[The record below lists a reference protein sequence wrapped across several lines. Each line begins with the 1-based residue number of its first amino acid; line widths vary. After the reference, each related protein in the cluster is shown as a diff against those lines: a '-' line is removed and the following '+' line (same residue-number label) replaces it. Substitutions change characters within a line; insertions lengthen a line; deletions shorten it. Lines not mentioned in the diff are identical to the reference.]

1 MLCDRCGA
9 EIEKDFVLCPYCGHR
24 IGEGGDHALG
34 RGQVAVFPTREQ
46 LFPHWVWLL
55 GFGLFI
61 GCILMSVLGVGIAG
75 IYGGLKERAVLTRQQ
90 AEEHYNRGLTH
101 IEEGDYNLA
110 EAEFRE
116 ALRLAPDY
124 WEAADKLRE
133 VRAQVAAIA
142 TPTSETR
149 NEAVDLIYQQAQ
161 ELYSQRS
168 WIETALKLE
177 QLRGLDPYYERENVT
192 EMLFS
197 SYYNMAL
204 DLVDKDRLE
213 EALRSFDEA
222 LEVKPGDP
230 EALVQREL
238 TSLYVTGL
246 DYWEADWV
254 RAVES
259 FLAIYQ
265 IDPAYKDVEQRL
277 YDAYLNHG
285 DLYASE
291 EAWCLAEERY
301 EQAAAL
307 DSNEGIITK
316 RDDAAYRCQMAA
328 IPPTP
333 VIAATV
339 TPTATIAVAATVTAT
354 VTPTVSASHLGKIAF
369 AAYDTTD
376 EAYATYVVQADGN
389 GLTRVVGEA
398 SQPAFSPDGQEIV
411 LHSWRPDRLGLQV
424 VSAEGGKMADAI
436 IGTQIEDSAP
446 SWSRD
451 GTKMAFASNKEGDR
465 KWRIYISWLV
475 GTDDPLELRL
485 GESPDWSPEDD
496 QIVYRGCDER
506 GDNCGLYIMDE
517 NGANPTQ
524 LTTDPSDNAPA
535 WSPDGSRVAFM
546 SARDGNWE
554 VYVVSLANPKPRRL
568 TTNPANDGLPA
579 WSPDGQ
585 RIAFLSDRGGIWAI
599 HLMNPD
605 GSEQRQLIPTGGTH
619 EDWLSEQISWA
630 R

>member
-1 MLCDRCGA
+1 
-9 EIEKDFVLCPYCGHR
+9 
-24 IGEGGDHALG
+24 
-34 RGQVAVFPTREQ
+34 
-46 LFPHWVWLL
+46 
-55 GFGLFI
+55 
-61 GCILMSVLGVGIAG
+61 
-75 IYGGLKERAVLTRQQ
+75 
-90 AEEHYNRGLTH
+90 
-101 IEEGDYNLA
+101 
-110 EAEFRE
+110 
-116 ALRLAPDY
+116 
-124 WEAADKLRE
+124 
-133 VRAQVAAIA
+133 
-142 TPTSETR
+142 
-149 NEAVDLIYQQAQ
+149 
-161 ELYSQRS
+161 
-168 WIETALKLE
+168 
-177 QLRGLDPYYERENVT
+177 
-192 EMLFS
+192 MLFS

-230 EALVQREL
+230 EALLQREL
-238 TSLYVTGL
+238 TSLYLTGL

-301 EQAAAL
+301 EQAVAL
-307 DSNEGIITK
+307 DSNNDVIAK
-316 RDDAAYRCQMAA
+316 RDDAAYRCQIAA

-354 VTPTVSASHLGKIAF
+354 VTPTVSVSHLGRIAF
-369 AAYDTTD
+369 AAYDAAE
-376 EAYATYVVQADGN
+376 EAYATYVVQANGN

-424 VSAEGGKMADAI
+424 VSAEGGEMADAI

-465 KWRIYISWLV
+465 KWRIYVSWLV
-475 GTDDPLELRL
+475 GVDEPVELRL
-485 GESPDWSPEDD
+485 GESPDWSPEGDR
-496 QIVYRGCDER
+496 IVYRGCDER

-517 NGANPTQ
+517 NGANPTR
-524 LTTDPSDNAPA
+524 LTTDASDNAPA
-535 WSPDGSRVAFM
+535 WSPDGRRVAFM

-554 VYVVSLANPKPRRL
+554 VYVVDLANPKPRRL

-579 WSPDGQ
+579 WSPNGQ
-585 RIAFLSDRGGIWAI
+585 RIAFLSDRGDIWAI

-605 GSEQRQLIPTGGTH
+605 GSGQRQLVPTGGTY
-619 EDWLSEQISWA
+619 EDWFSEQISWA
-630 R
+630 K

>member
-1 MLCDRCGA
+1 MLCNSCGA
-9 EIEKDFVLCPYCGHR
+9 EIGEDFIFCPHCGHK
-24 IGEGGDHALG
+24 IGEDDDHALERG
-34 RGQVAVFPTREQ
+34 RAAILPTREQ

-61 GCILMSVLGVGIAG
+61 GCILMSVLGVGMAG
-75 IYGGLKERAVLTRQQ
+75 LYGGLRERAVLARQE
-90 AEEHYNRGLTH
+90 AEEHYNSGLAH
-101 IEEGDYNLA
+101 LEEGDYNLA
-110 EAEFRE
+110 EAEFKE

-133 VRAQVAAIA
+133 VRAQVAAMA

-149 NEAVDLIYQQAQ
+149 NEAADLTYQQAQ
-161 ELYSQRS
+161 DLYSQQN

-177 QLRGLDPYYERENVT
+177 QLRDLDPYYEREDVT

-197 SYYNMAL
+197 SYYNMAS

-230 EALVQREL
+230 EVLVEREL
-238 TSLYVTGL
+238 TSLYLTGL

-265 IDPAYKDVEQRL
+265 IDPEYKDVKQRL

-307 DSNEGIITK
+307 DSNEDVIAK
-316 RDDAAYRCQMAA
+316 RDDAAYRCQIAVV
-328 IPPTP
+328 PTP
-333 VIAATV
+333 VITATV
-339 TPTATIAVAATVTAT
+339 TPTATITVAAAVTAT
-354 VTPTVSASHLGKIAF
+354 VTPTVSIPDIGKIAF
-369 AAYDTTD
+369 AAYNA
-376 EAYATYVVQADGN
+376 EEEEYAIYVVQADGR
-389 GLTRVVGEA
+389 GLTRVIGEA

-411 LHSWRPDRLGLQV
+411 FHSWRRDRLGLQV
-424 VSAEGGKMADAI
+424 VSAEGGEMADVI
-436 IGTQIEDSAP
+436 IGTSTEDGAP
-446 SWSRD
+446 IWSRD
-451 GTKMAFASNKEGDR
+451 GTKIAFASNKEIDR
-465 KWRIYISWLV
+465 KWRVYVSWLV
-475 GTDDPLELRL
+475 GTGEPVELRP
-485 GESPDWSPEDD
+485 GESPDWSPEGD
-496 QIVYRGCDER
+496 QIVHRGCDER
-506 GDNCGLYIMDE
+506 GDNCGLYIMAE
-517 NGANPTQ
+517 NGTNPTR
-524 LTTDPSDNAPA
+524 LTTDASDNAPA
-535 WSPDGSRVAFM
+535 WSPDGSQVAFM
-546 SARDGNWE
+546 SSRDGNWE
-554 VYVVSLANPKPRRL
+554 IYVVNLANPEPRRL

-599 HLMNPD
+599 HLMNAD
-605 GSEQRQLIPTGGTH
+605 GSDQHQLVPTGGTYK
-619 EDWLSEQISWA
+619 DWLGEQISWV

>member
-1 MLCDRCGA
+1 MLCESCGA
-9 EIEKDFVLCPYCGHR
+9 KIEEGFTFCSHCGHK
-24 IGEGGDHALG
+24 IGGDDDHALERG
-34 RGQVAVFPTREQ
+34 RVAIFPTREQ

-61 GCILMSVLGVGIAG
+61 GCILMSVLGVGLAG
-75 IYGGLKERAVLTRQQ
+75 IYGGLKERAVLARQE
-90 AEEHYNRGLTH
+90 AEEHYNSGLAH
-101 IEEGDYNLA
+101 LEEGDYNLA

-133 VRAQVAAIA
+133 VRAQVAAMA

-149 NEAVDLIYQQAQ
+149 NEATDLIYQQAQ
-161 ELYSQRS
+161 EFYSQQN
-168 WIETALKLE
+168 WMEATLKLE
-177 QLRGLDPYYERENVT
+177 QLRGLDPYYERENVM

-238 TSLYVTGL
+238 TSLYLTGM
-246 DYWEADWV
+246 DYWEADWI

-259 FLAIYQ
+259 FVAIYQ
-265 IDPAYKDVEQRL
+265 IEPEYKDVKQRL
-277 YDAYLNHG
+277 FEAYLNHG

-307 DSNEGIITK
+307 DSNEDVIAK
-316 RDDAAYRCQMAA
+316 RDDAAYRCQVAVV
-328 IPPTP
+328 PTP
-333 VIAATV
+333 VIAATA
-339 TPTATIAVAATVTAT
+339 TPTATIAAAASVTAT
-354 VTPTVSASHLGKIAF
+354 VTPTISASHIGKIAF
-369 AAYDTTD
+369 AAYDTAE
-376 EAYATYVVQADGN
+376 EAYATYVVQANGN
-389 GLTRVVGEA
+389 GLTRVVEEA
-398 SQPAFSPDGQEIV
+398 SQPAFSPDGQKIV
-411 LHSWRPDRLGLQV
+411 LHSWKLDRLGLKV
-424 VSAEGGKMADAI
+424 VSAEGGEMTDAI

-465 KWRIYISWLV
+465 KWRIYVSWLV
-475 GTDDPLELRL
+475 GTDEPVELRL
-485 GESPDWSPEDD
+485 GESPDWSPEGD
-496 QIVYRGCDER
+496 QIVYRGCDIR
-506 GDNCGLYIMDE
+506 GDNCGLYIMDA
-517 NGANPTQ
+517 NGANPTR
-524 LTTDPSDNAPA
+524 LTTDASDNAPA
-535 WSPDGSRVAFM
+535 WSPDGNQVAFM

-554 VYVVSLANPKPRRL
+554 VYVVSPANPKPRRL
-568 TTNPANDGLPA
+568 TTNSANDGLPA

-585 RIAFLSDRGGIWAI
+585 RIAFLSDRDGIWAI
-599 HLMNPD
+599 HLMNSD
-605 GSEQRQLIPTGGTH
+605 GSDKHQLVPTGGTY

>member
-9 EIEKDFVLCPYCGHR
+9 RIEEDFILCPYCGHK
-24 IGEGGDHALG
+24 IGEDAGHALERG
-34 RGQVAVFPTREQ
+34 RLAVFPTREQ

-61 GCILMSVLGVGIAG
+61 GCILMSVLGVGMAG
-75 IYGGLKERAVLTRQQ
+75 VYGGLKERAVLAHQE
-90 AEEHYNRGLTH
+90 AEEHYNSGLAH
-101 IEEGDYNLA
+101 LEEGDYNLA
-110 EAEFRE
+110 EAEYRE

-133 VRAQVAAIA
+133 VRAQVAAMA

-161 ELYSQRS
+161 ELYNQQN
-168 WIETALKLE
+168 WIETVLKLE
-177 QLRGLDPYYERENVT
+177 QLRGIDPYYERENVT

-197 SYYNMAL
+197 GYYNMAL

-230 EALVQREL
+230 EVLVQREL
-238 TSLYVTGL
+238 TSLYLTGL
-246 DYWEADWV
+246 GYWEADWV

-265 IDPAYKDVEQRL
+265 IDPEYKDVRQRL
-277 YDAYLNHG
+277 YDAYLHHG
-285 DLYASE
+285 DLYSSE

-307 DSNEGIITK
+307 DSNEDVIAK
-316 RDDAAYRCQMAA
+316 RDEAAYRCRIAA
-328 IPPTP
+328 VPTP

-339 TPTATIAVAATVTAT
+339 TPTATITAAAEVTAT
-354 VTPTVSASHLGKIAF
+354 VTPTVSAPDLGKIAF
-369 AAYDTTD
+369 SAYDA
-376 EAYATYVVQADGN
+376 EERVYAIYVVQADGN
-389 GLTRVVGEA
+389 GLTNVVREA
-398 SQPAFSPDGQEIV
+398 SQPAFSPDGQEIIF
-411 LHSWRPDRLGLQV
+411 HSWRQDKLGLRV
-424 VSAEGGKMADAI
+424 VSAEGGEMADAI
-436 IGTQIEDSAP
+436 IGTSNEDGAP

-451 GTKMAFASNKEGDR
+451 GAKIAFASNKEVDR
-465 KWRIYISWLV
+465 KWRIYVSWLV
-475 GTDDPLELRL
+475 GTDEPVELRL
-485 GESPDWSPEDD
+485 GESPDWSPEGDK
-496 QIVYRGCDER
+496 IVYRGCDER
-506 GDNCGLYIMDE
+506 GGNCGLYIMDE
-517 NGANPTQ
+517 NGANPNR
-524 LTTDPSDNAPA
+524 LTTDISDNAPA
-535 WSPDGSRVAFM
+535 WSPDGNQVAFM

-554 VYVVSLANPKPRRL
+554 VYVVNLANPKPRRL
-568 TTNPANDGLPA
+568 TTNPANDGLPT

-605 GSEQRQLIPTGGTH
+605 GSDKHQLIPTGGTYK
-619 EDWLSEQISWA
+619 DWLSEQISWA

>member
-9 EIEKDFVLCPYCGHR
+9 KIEEDFVLCPYCGHK
-24 IGEGGDHALG
+24 IGEDANHSLERG
-34 RGQVAVFPTREQ
+34 RVAIFPTREQ

-55 GFGLFI
+55 GFGLLI
-61 GCILMSVLGVGIAG
+61 GCILMSVLGVGMAG
-75 IYGGLKERAVLTRQQ
+75 VYGGLKERAAIARQE
-90 AEEHYNRGLTH
+90 AEEHYDRGIAHL
-101 IEEGDYNLA
+101 EEGDFNLA

-133 VRAQVAAIA
+133 VRAQATAIA

-149 NEAVDLIYQQAQ
+149 NEAADLIYQQAQ
-161 ELYSQRS
+161 ELYSQQN

-177 QLRGLDPYYERENVT
+177 QLRDLDPYYERENVT

-204 DLVDKDRLE
+204 DLVDKDRLQ

-222 LEVKPGDP
+222 LKVKPGDP
-230 EALVQREL
+230 DALVQKEL
-238 TSLYVTGL
+238 TSLYLTGL

-254 RAVES
+254 RAIES

-265 IDPAYKDVEQRL
+265 IDPEYKDVEQRL

-307 DSNEGIITK
+307 DSNQDVITK
-316 RDDAAYRCQMAA
+316 REDAAYRCQIAA
-328 IPPTP
+328 APTP

-339 TPTATIAVAATVTAT
+339 TPTATITAAATVTAT
-354 VTPTVSASHLGKIAF
+354 VTPTVSIADVGKIAF
-369 AAYDTTD
+369 AAYNAGED
-376 EAYATYVVQADGN
+376 AYAIYVIQADGS
-389 GLTRVVGEA
+389 GLMRVIGEA
-398 SQPAFSPDGQEIV
+398 SQPALSPDGQKIAF
-411 LHSWRPDRLGLQV
+411 HSWRRDRLGLQAV
-424 VSAEGGKMADAI
+424 NAEGGDMEDVI
-436 IGTQIEDSAP
+436 IGTQIEDGAP

-451 GTKMAFASNKEGDR
+451 GTKIAFASNKEVDR
-465 KWRIYISWLV
+465 KSRIYV
-475 GTDDPLELRL
+475 GWIAGTGEPVELRL
-485 GESPDWSPEDD
+485 GESPDWSPQGDR
-496 QIVYRGCDER
+496 IVHRGCDER

-517 NGANPTQ
+517 NGTNLTR
-524 LTTDPSDNAPA
+524 LTTDASDNAPA
-535 WSPDGSRVAFM
+535 WSPDGSQVVFM

-554 VYVVSLANPKPRRL
+554 IYVVDLANPKPRRL
-568 TTNPANDGLPA
+568 TTNPANDGLPT

-585 RIAFLSDRGGIWAI
+585 RIAFLSDRDGIWAI

-605 GSEQRQLIPTGGTH
+605 GGDKQQLTPTGGTYKN
-619 EDWLSEQISWA
+619 WLSEQISWS

>member
-1 MLCDRCGA
+1 MLCDSCGV
-9 EIEKDFVLCPYCGHR
+9 ELEEEFTFCPHCGHR
-24 IGEGGDHALG
+24 IGEGDDHALERG
-34 RGQVAVFPTREQ
+34 RVAIFPTREQ

-75 IYGGLKERAVLTRQQ
+75 VYGGLKERAVLARQE
-90 AEEHYNRGLTH
+90 AEEHYNSGLAH
-101 IEEGDYNLA
+101 LEEGDYNLA

-124 WEAADKLRE
+124 WEAADELQK
-133 VRAQVAAIA
+133 VRAQVAAMA

-149 NEAVDLIYQQAQ
+149 NEATDLIYQQAQ
-161 ELYSQRS
+161 ELYSQQN

-177 QLRGLDPYYERENVT
+177 QLRDLDPYYERENVT

-204 DLVDKDRLE
+204 ELVDKDRLK
-213 EALRSFDEA
+213 EALRSFDKA
-222 LEVKPGDP
+222 LEVEPGAS
-230 EALVQREL
+230 EALVQKEL
-238 TSLYVTGL
+238 TSLYLTGL
-246 DYWEADWV
+246 GYWEADWV

-265 IDPAYKDVEQRL
+265 VDPEYKDVKQRL

-301 EQAAAL
+301 ELAAAL
-307 DSNEGIITK
+307 DSNEDVIAK
-316 RDDAAYRCQMAA
+316 RDDAAYRCQIAV
-328 IPPTP
+328 IPTP
-333 VIAATV
+333 TIAATV
-339 TPTATIAVAATVTAT
+339 TPTATIAVVATVTAT
-354 VTPTVSASHLGKIAF
+354 VTPTVSFPDLGKIAF
-369 AAYDTTD
+369 AAYNAGD
-376 EAYATYVVQADGN
+376 YSIYVVQADGN
-389 GLTRVVGEA
+389 GLTSVIGEA
-398 SQPAFSPDGQEIV
+398 SQPAFSPDGQKIV
-411 LHSWRPDRLGLQV
+411 FHSWRQDKQRLQV
-424 VSAEGGKMADAI
+424 VSAKGGEMADVI
-436 IGTQIEDSAP
+436 IGSQIEDGAP

-451 GTKMAFASNKEGDR
+451 GSKIAFASNKAGDR
-465 KWRIYISWLV
+465 KWRIYVSWLV
-475 GTDDPLELRL
+475 GTGKPVELRL
-485 GESPDWSPEDD
+485 GESPDWSPEGDR
-496 QIVYRGCDER
+496 IVYRGCDER
-506 GDNCGLYIMDE
+506 GDNCGIYIMDE
-517 NGANPTQ
+517 NGANPIR
-524 LTTDPSDNAPA
+524 LTTDASDNAPA
-535 WSPDGSRVAFM
+535 WSPDGSQVVFM
-546 SARDGNWE
+546 SARDGNRE
-554 VYVVSLANPKPRRL
+554 IYVVDLANPRPRRL

-605 GSEQRQLIPTGGTH
+605 GSDQHQLVPTGGTY

>member
-9 EIEKDFVLCPYCGHR
+9 KVEEDFILCPYCGHR
-24 IGEGGDHALG
+24 IGEDDDRALERG
-34 RGQVAVFPTREQ
+34 RVAIFPTRRQ

-61 GCILMSVLGVGIAG
+61 GCILMSVLGVGLAG
-75 IYGGLKERAVLTRQQ
+75 VYGGLQERAALARQE
-90 AEEHYNRGLTH
+90 AEEHYDRGLAH
-101 IEEGDYNLA
+101 LEEGDYNLA

-116 ALRLAPDY
+116 ALRLSPDY

-133 VRAQVAAIA
+133 VKAQIAAMA

-149 NEAVDLIYQQAQ
+149 NEAVDLTYQQAQ
-161 ELYSQRS
+161 ELYSQQD
-168 WIETALKLE
+168 WIEAALKLE
-177 QLRGLDPYYERENVT
+177 QLRDLDPYYERENVT

-230 EALVQREL
+230 EVLMQKEL
-238 TSLYVTGL
+238 TSLYLTGL
-246 DYWEADWV
+246 DYWEADWI
-254 RAVES
+254 RAIES

-265 IDPAYKDVEQRL
+265 IDPEYKDVQQRL

-307 DSNEGIITK
+307 DFNQDVIAK
-316 RDDAAYRCQMAA
+316 RDDAAYRCQIAA
-328 IPPTP
+328 IPTPT
-333 VIAATV
+333 IAATA
-339 TPTATIAVAATVTAT
+339 TPAATISATATVTAT
-354 VTPTVSASHLGKIAF
+354 VTPTVSIPDLGKIAF
-369 AAYDTTD
+369 AAYNA
-376 EAYATYVVQADGN
+376 EEEVYAIYVVQADGS

-398 SQPAFSPDGQEIV
+398 SQPAFSSDGQEIAF
-411 LHSWRPDRLGLQV
+411 HSWRGDRLGLQV
-424 VSAEGGKMADAI
+424 VSAQGGEMADII
-436 IGTQIEDSAP
+436 IGTSIEDGAP
-446 SWSRD
+446 SWSQD
-451 GTKMAFASNKEGDR
+451 GTKIAFASNKEVDR
-465 KWRIYISWLV
+465 KWRIYISWLA
-475 GTDDPLELRL
+475 GTGGPLELRL
-485 GESPDWSPEDD
+485 GESPDWSPSGD
-496 QIVYRGCDER
+496 QIAYRGCDER
-506 GDNCGLYIMDE
+506 GGNCGIYIMDE
-517 NGANPTQ
+517 NGANPTR
-524 LTTDPSDNAPA
+524 LTTDASDNAPV
-535 WSPDGSRVAFM
+535 WSPDGKRVAFM
-546 SARDGNWE
+546 SAQDGNWE
-554 VYVVSLANPKPRRL
+554 VYVVNLANPRPRRL

-585 RIAFLSDRGGIWAI
+585 RIAFLSDRDGIWAI
-599 HLMNPD
+599 HLMNSD
-605 GSEQRQLIPTGGTH
+605 GSDQRQLVPTGGTY

>member
-1 MLCDRCGA
+1 MLCESCGA
-9 EIEKDFVLCPYCGHR
+9 KIEEGFTFCPHCGHE
-24 IGEGGDHALG
+24 IGEDDAHALEKG
-34 RGQVAVFPTREQ
+34 RVAIFPTREQ
-46 LFPHWVWLL
+46 LFPHWIWLL

-61 GCILMSVLGVGIAG
+61 GCILMSVLGVGMAG
-75 IYGGLKERAVLTRQQ
+75 LYGGLKERAVLAHQE
-90 AEEHYNRGLTH
+90 AEEHYNRGLAH
-101 IEEGDYNLA
+101 LEEGDYNLA

-133 VRAQVAAIA
+133 VRAQVAAMA

-149 NEAVDLIYQQAQ
+149 NEATDLIYQQAQ
-161 ELYSQRS
+161 ELYSQQN
-168 WIETALKLE
+168 WIETTLKLE

-213 EALRSFDEA
+213 EALRSFDGA

-230 EALVQREL
+230 EALMQREL
-238 TSLYVTGL
+238 TSLYLTGL

-265 IDPAYKDVEQRL
+265 IEPEYKDVKQRL
-277 YDAYLNHG
+277 YEAYLNHG

-301 EQAAAL
+301 EQAVTL
-307 DSNEGIITK
+307 DSNEDIIAK
-316 RDDAAYRCQMAA
+316 RDDAAYRCQFAA
-328 IPPTP
+328 APTP
-333 VIAATV
+333 AVAATA
-339 TPTATIAVAATVTAT
+339 TPTATIAAAATVTAT
-354 VTPTVSASHLGKIAF
+354 VAPTVSVSTAGKIAF
-369 AAYDTTD
+369 AAYDA
-376 EAYATYVVQADGN
+376 EEGAYTIYVIQADGS
-389 GLTRVVGEA
+389 GLTPVAVEA
-398 SQPAFSPDGQEIV
+398 SQPTFSPDGQTIV
-411 LHSWRPDRLGLQV
+411 FHSWRQDRLGLQS
-424 VSAEGGKMADAI
+424 VSAGGGEMTDI
-436 IGTQIEDSAP
+436 IVGTRIEDGVP

-451 GTKMAFASNKEGDR
+451 GERITFASNKEGDR
-465 KWRIYISWLV
+465 QWRIYVSWLV
-475 GTDDPLELRL
+475 GEGEPIELRL
-485 GESPDWSPEDD
+485 GEAPDWSPSGD

-506 GDNCGLYIMDE
+506 GDNCGIYIMND
-517 NGANPTQ
+517 NGANPTR
-524 LTTDPSDNAPA
+524 LTTDASDNAPA
-535 WSPDGSRVAFM
+535 WSPDGSQVAFM
-546 SARDGNWE
+546 SARDDNWE
-554 VYVVSLANPKPRRL
+554 IYVVDLANPKPRRL
-568 TTNPANDGLPA
+568 TTNRANDGLPT

-605 GSEQRQLIPTGGTH
+605 GSDQHQLVPTGDTY
-619 EDWLSEQISWA
+619 ENWLSEQISWA

>member
-1 MLCDRCGA
+1 MLCDSCGVKV
-9 EIEKDFVLCPYCGHR
+9 EEGFIFCPHCGHK
-24 IGEGGDHALG
+24 IGEDDDHAPE
-34 RGQVAVFPTREQ
+34 RGQVTVFPTREQ

-61 GCILMSVLGVGIAG
+61 GCILMSVLGVGLAG
-75 IYGGLKERAVLTRQQ
+75 IYGGLEERATLARQQ
-90 AEEHYNRGLTH
+90 AEEHYNKGLAYM
-101 IEEGDYNLA
+101 EEGDYNLA
-110 EAEFRE
+110 DAEFKE

-133 VRAQVAAIA
+133 AKAQIAAMA
-142 TPTSETR
+142 TPTSEAR
-149 NEAVDLIYQQAQ
+149 NEAADLLYQQAQ
-161 ELYSQRS
+161 ELYSQKN
-168 WIETALKLE
+168 WIEAVLKLE
-177 QLRGLDPYYERENVT
+177 QLRGLEPYYEREKVT

-204 DLVDKDRLE
+204 DLVNKDRLE

-230 EALVQREL
+230 EALTQREL
-238 TSLYVTGL
+238 ASKYLTGMG
-246 DYWEADWV
+246 YWEADWV

-265 IDPAYKDVEQRL
+265 IDPEYKDVRQRL

-285 DLYASE
+285 DLYANE

-307 DSNEGIITK
+307 DSNEGVIAK
-316 RDDAAYRCQMAA
+316 RDDAAYRCQIAVA
-328 IPPTP
+328 PTP

-339 TPTATIAVAATVTAT
+339 TPTAALAAAEAVTAT
-354 VTPTVSASHLGKIAF
+354 VTPTVSIPDTGKIAF
-369 AAYDTTD
+369 AAYNP
-376 EAYATYVVQADGN
+376 EEKAYAIHVVQADGN
-389 GLTRVVGEA
+389 GLTHVVGEA
-398 SQPAFSPDGQEIV
+398 SQPAFSPDGQKIV
-411 LHSWRPDRLGLQV
+411 FHSWRGDRLGLQV
-424 VSAEGGKMADAI
+424 VSAEGGEMADVI
-436 IGTQIEDSAP
+436 IATSIEDGAP

-451 GTKMAFASNKEGDR
+451 GAKIAFASNKEVDR
-465 KWRIYISWLV
+465 KWRIYVSWLAGMGEPV
-475 GTDDPLELRL
+475 ELRL
-485 GESPDWSPEDD
+485 GESPDWSPESDR
-496 QIVYRGCDER
+496 IVYRGCDEW
-506 GDNCGLYIMDE
+506 GGNCGLYIMDE
-517 NGANPTQ
+517 NGANPTR
-524 LTTDPSDNAPA
+524 LTTDASDNAPT
-535 WSPDGSRVAFM
+535 WSPDGSQVAFM

-554 VYVVSLANPKPRRL
+554 IYIVDLANPEPRRL
-568 TTNPANDGLPA
+568 TTNPANDGLPT

-605 GSEQRQLIPTGGTH
+605 GSDQQQLIPTGGTYK
-619 EDWLSEQISWA
+619 DWLSEQISWA

>member
-1 MLCDRCGA
+1 MLCESCGA
-9 EIEKDFVLCPYCGHR
+9 KIEEGFTFCSHCGHK
-24 IGEGGDHALG
+24 IGGDDDHALERG
-34 RGQVAVFPTREQ
+34 RVAIFPTREQ

-61 GCILMSVLGVGIAG
+61 GCILMSVLGVGLAG
-75 IYGGLKERAVLTRQQ
+75 IYGGLKERAVLARQE
-90 AEEHYNRGLTH
+90 AEEHYNSGLAH
-101 IEEGDYNLA
+101 LEEGDYNLA

-133 VRAQVAAIA
+133 VRAQVAAMA

-149 NEAVDLIYQQAQ
+149 NEATDLIYQQAQ
-161 ELYSQRS
+161 EFYSQQN
-168 WIETALKLE
+168 WMEATLKLE
-177 QLRGLDPYYERENVT
+177 QLRGLDPYYERENVM

-238 TSLYVTGL
+238 TSLYLTGM
-246 DYWEADWV
+246 DYWEADWI

-259 FLAIYQ
+259 FVAIYQ
-265 IDPAYKDVEQRL
+265 IEPEYKDVKQRL
-277 YDAYLNHG
+277 FEAYLNHG

-307 DSNEGIITK
+307 DSNEDVIAK
-316 RDDAAYRCQMAA
+316 RDDAAYRCQVAVV
-328 IPPTP
+328 PTP
-333 VIAATV
+333 VITATA
-339 TPTATIAVAATVTAT
+339 TPTATIAAAASVTAT
-354 VTPTVSASHLGKIAF
+354 VTPTISASHIGKIAF
-369 AAYDTTD
+369 AAYDTAE
-376 EAYATYVVQADGN
+376 EAYATYVVQANGN
-389 GLTRVVGEA
+389 GLTRVVEEA
-398 SQPAFSPDGQEIV
+398 SQPAFSPDGQKIV
-411 LHSWRPDRLGLQV
+411 LHSWKLDRLGLKV
-424 VSAEGGKMADAI
+424 VSAEGGEMTDAI

-465 KWRIYISWLV
+465 KWRIYVSWLV
-475 GTDDPLELRL
+475 GTDEPVELRL
-485 GESPDWSPEDD
+485 GESPDWSPEGD
-496 QIVYRGCDER
+496 QIVYRGCDIR
-506 GDNCGLYIMDE
+506 GDNCGLYIMDA
-517 NGANPTQ
+517 NGANPTR
-524 LTTDPSDNAPA
+524 LTTDASDNAPA
-535 WSPDGSRVAFM
+535 WSPDGNQVAFM

-554 VYVVSLANPKPRRL
+554 VYVVSPANPKPRRL
-568 TTNPANDGLPA
+568 TTNSANDGLPA

-585 RIAFLSDRGGIWAI
+585 RIAFLSDRDGIWAI
-599 HLMNPD
+599 HLMNSD
-605 GSEQRQLIPTGGTH
+605 GSDKHQLVPTGGTY

>member
-9 EIEKDFVLCPYCGHR
+9 KIEEDFVLCPYCGHR
-24 IGEGGDHALG
+24 IGEDDGRALKKG
-34 RGQVAVFPTREQ
+34 RVTIFPTREQ

-61 GCILMSVLGVGIAG
+61 GCILMSVLGVGLAG
-75 IYGGLKERAVLTRQQ
+75 VYEGLKERAALARQE
-90 AEEHYNRGLTH
+90 AEEHYNKG
-101 IEEGDYNLA
+101 IAYFEEGDYNLA
-110 EAEFRE
+110 EAEFKE
-116 ALRLAPDY
+116 ALDLAPDY

-133 VRAQVAAIA
+133 VHAQVAAMA
-142 TPTSETR
+142 TPTETVETR
-149 NEAVDLIYQQAQ
+149 NEDIDLIQEAQ
-161 ELYSQRS
+161 ELYSQKN

-177 QLRGLDPYYERENVT
+177 QLRDLDPYYERENVT

-238 TSLYVTGL
+238 TSLYLSAL

-254 RAVES
+254 RAIES

-265 IDPAYKDVEQRL
+265 IDPEYKDVKQRL

-307 DSNEGIITK
+307 DSNEDVIAK
-316 RDDAAYRCQMAA
+316 RDDAAYRCQTAVA
-328 IPPTP
+328 PTP
-333 VIAATV
+333 VITAAV
-339 TPTATIAVAATVTAT
+339 IPTATIAAAEAVTAT
-354 VTPTVSASHLGKIAF
+354 VTPTVSIPDTGKIAF
-369 AAYDTTD
+369 AAYNA
-376 EAYATYVVQADGN
+376 EEGVYSIYVVQADGN
-389 GLTRVVGEA
+389 GLTHVIGEA
-398 SQPAFSPDGQEIV
+398 SQPAFSPDGQRIV
-411 LHSWRPDRLGLQV
+411 FHSWRGDRLGLQV
-424 VSAEGGKMADAI
+424 VSAGGGEMADVI
-436 IGTQIEDSAP
+436 IGTKNEDGAP

-451 GTKMAFASNKEGDR
+451 GTKIAFASNKEGDR
-465 KWRIYISWLV
+465 QWRIYVSWLV
-475 GTDDPLELRL
+475 GTGDPLELRL
-485 GESPDWSPEDD
+485 GQSPDWSPDGD
-496 QIVYRGCDER
+496 RIVYWGCDER
-506 GDNCGLYIMDE
+506 GGNCGLYIMDE
-517 NGANPTQ
+517 NGANPTR
-524 LTTDPSDNAPA
+524 LTTDASDNAPA
-535 WSPDGSRVAFM
+535 WSPDGNQVVFM

-554 VYVVSLANPKPRRL
+554 IYVVDLANPKPRRL

-605 GSEQRQLIPTGGTH
+605 GSDKHQLIPTGGTY
-619 EDWLSEQISWA
+619 EDWLSEQISWV

>member
-9 EIEKDFVLCPYCGHR
+9 EIQEDFVLCPYCGHK
-24 IGEGGDHALG
+24 IGEDKDHALE
-34 RGQVAVFPTREQ
+34 RGQVAIFPTREQ

-55 GFGLFI
+55 GFALFI
-61 GCILMSVLGVGIAG
+61 GCIFMSVLGVGMAG
-75 IYGGLKERAVLTRQQ
+75 VYGGLKERAVLARQE
-90 AEEHYNRGLTH
+90 AEEHYNRGLDYL
-101 IEEGDYNLA
+101 EKGDYNLA

-133 VRAQVAAIA
+133 VRDQVAAMA

-149 NEAVDLIYQQAQ
+149 NEATDLIYRQAQ
-161 ELYSQRS
+161 ELYSQQN
-168 WIETALKLE
+168 WIETVLKLE
-177 QLRGLDPYYERENVT
+177 QLRDLDPYYERENVT
-192 EMLFS
+192 EVLFS

-238 TSLYVTGL
+238 TSLYLTGL

-259 FLAIYQ
+259 FLALYQ
-265 IDPAYKDVEQRL
+265 IDPEYKDVKQRL

-285 DLYASE
+285 DLYAEE

-301 EQAAAL
+301 ELAAAL
-307 DSNEGIITK
+307 DSNEDIIAK
-316 RDDAAYRCQMAA
+316 RDDAAYRCQIAVE
-328 IPPTP
+328 PTP

-354 VTPTVSASHLGKIAF
+354 VTPTISIPDPGKIAF
-369 AAYDTTD
+369 SAYNA
-376 EAYATYVVQADGN
+376 EEGFYAIYVVQADGN
-389 GLTRVVGEA
+389 GLAQVIGEA
-398 SQPAFSPDGQEIV
+398 SQPAFSPDGQKIV
-411 LHSWRPDRLGLQV
+411 FHSWREDRLGLQV
-424 VSAEGGKMADAI
+424 VNAEGGEMADAI
-436 IGTQIEDSAP
+436 VGTHAEDSAP

-451 GTKMAFASNKEGDR
+451 GAKIAFASNKEGDR
-465 KWRIYISWLV
+465 LWRVYVSWLV
-475 GTDDPLELRL
+475 GTGEPIELRL
-485 GESPDWSPEDD
+485 GEAPDWSPEGDR
-496 QIVYRGCDER
+496 IVHRGCDER
-506 GDNCGLYIMDE
+506 GGNCGLYIMDE
-517 NGANPTQ
+517 NGANLTR
-524 LTTDPSDNAPA
+524 LTTDVSDNAPA
-535 WSPDGSRVAFM
+535 WSPDGSQVAFM

-554 VYVVSLANPKPRRL
+554 IYVLNLANPKPRRL

-605 GSEQRQLIPTGGTH
+605 GSDQHQLIPTGGTY
-619 EDWLSEQISWA
+619 EDWLSEQISWV

>member
-9 EIEKDFVLCPYCGHR
+9 KIEEDFALCPYCGHK
-24 IGEGGDHALG
+24 IGEDEGRALK
-34 RGQVAVFPTREQ
+34 RDRVAIFPTREQ
-46 LFPHWVWLL
+46 LFPNWVWLL

-75 IYGGLKERAVLTRQQ
+75 IYGGLKERAVLTRQE
-90 AEEHYNRGLTH
+90 AEEHYNRGLAH
-101 IEEGDYNLA
+101 LEEGDYNLA
-110 EAEFRE
+110 EAEFKE
-116 ALRLAPDY
+116 ALRQAPDY

-161 ELYSQRS
+161 ELYSQQN

-177 QLRGLDPYYERENVT
+177 QLRDLDPYYERENVL

-197 SYYNMAL
+197 SYYNMAV

-238 TSLYVTGL
+238 TSLYLTGL

-291 EAWCLAEERY
+291 DAWCLAEERY
-301 EQAAAL
+301 EQATAL
-307 DSNEGIITK
+307 DSNEDVIAK
-316 RDDAAYRCQMAA
+316 RDDAAYRCQIAA
-328 IPPTP
+328 VSTP

-339 TPTATIAVAATVTAT
+339 TPTATIATAAAVTAT
-354 VTPTVSASHLGKIAF
+354 VTPTVSATHIGKIAF
-369 AAYDTTD
+369 AAYDD
-376 EAYATYVVQADGN
+376 AEEAYATYVVQANGN

-411 LHSWRPDRLGLQV
+411 FHSWRRDRLGLQV
-424 VSAEGGKMADAI
+424 VSTEGGEMVDAI

-446 SWSRD
+446 SFSQD
-451 GTKMAFASNKEGDR
+451 GARIAFASNKEGDR
-465 KWRIYISWLV
+465 KWRIYVSWLV
-475 GTDDPLELRL
+475 GTGEPIELRL
-485 GESPDWSPEDD
+485 GESPDWSPEGDK
-496 QIVYRGCDER
+496 IVYRGCDER
-506 GDNCGLYIMDE
+506 GGNCGLHIMDE
-517 NGANPTQ
+517 NGANPTR
-524 LTTDPSDNAPA
+524 LTTDASDNAPA
-535 WSPDGSRVAFM
+535 WSPDGRQVVFM

-554 VYVVSLANPKPRRL
+554 IYVVDLTNPRPRRL

-579 WSPDGQ
+579 WSPNGQ
-585 RIAFLSDRGGIWAI
+585 RIAFLSDRDGIWAI

-605 GSEQRQLIPTGGTH
+605 GSEKQQLIPTGGTY

>member
-1 MLCDRCGA
+1 MLCNSCGA
-9 EIEKDFVLCPYCGHR
+9 EIGEDFIFCPHCGHK
-24 IGEGGDHALG
+24 IGEDDDHALQRG
-34 RGQVAVFPTREQ
+34 RAAILPTREQ

-61 GCILMSVLGVGIAG
+61 GCILMSVLGVGMAG
-75 IYGGLKERAVLTRQQ
+75 VYGGLKERAVLARQE
-90 AEEHYNRGLTH
+90 AEEHYNSGLAH
-101 IEEGDYNLA
+101 LEEGDYNLA
-110 EAEFRE
+110 EAEFKE

-124 WEAADKLRE
+124 WEAADRLRE
-133 VRAQVAAIA
+133 VRAQVAAMA

-149 NEAVDLIYQQAQ
+149 NEAADLTYQQAQ
-161 ELYSQRS
+161 ELYSQQN

-177 QLRGLDPYYERENVT
+177 QLRDLDPYYEREDVT

-197 SYYNMAL
+197 SYYNMAS

-238 TSLYVTGL
+238 TSLYLTGL
-246 DYWEADWV
+246 GYWEADWV

-265 IDPAYKDVEQRL
+265 IDPEYKDVKQRL

-285 DLYASE
+285 DLYAGE
-291 EAWCLAEERY
+291 KAWCLAEERY

-307 DSNEGIITK
+307 DSNEDVIAK
-316 RDDAAYRCQMAA
+316 RDDAAYRCQIAVV
-328 IPPTP
+328 PTP
-333 VIAATV
+333 VITATV
-339 TPTATIAVAATVTAT
+339 TPTATITVAAAVTAT
-354 VTPTVSASHLGKIAF
+354 VTPTVSIPDMGKIAF
-369 AAYDTTD
+369 AAYNA
-376 EAYATYVVQADGN
+376 EEREYAMYVVQADGR
-389 GLTRVVGEA
+389 GLTRVIGEA

-411 LHSWRPDRLGLQV
+411 FHSWRRDRLGLQV
-424 VSAEGGKMADAI
+424 VSAEGGEMADVI
-436 IGTQIEDSAP
+436 IGTSTEDGAP
-446 SWSRD
+446 SLSRD
-451 GTKMAFASNKEGDR
+451 GTKIAFASNKEIDR
-465 KWRIYISWLV
+465 KWRVYVSWLV
-475 GTDDPLELRL
+475 GTGEPVELRL
-485 GESPDWSPEDD
+485 GESPDWSPSGD
-496 QIVYRGCDER
+496 QIVHRGCDER
-506 GDNCGLYIMDE
+506 GGNCGLYIMDE
-517 NGANPTQ
+517 NGANPTR
-524 LTTDPSDNAPA
+524 LTTDASDNTPA
-535 WSPDGSRVAFM
+535 WSPDGSQVAFM
-546 SARDGNWE
+546 SSQDGNWE
-554 VYVVSLANPKPRRL
+554 IYVVDLANPEPRRL

-605 GSEQRQLIPTGGTH
+605 GSDQYQLVPTGGTY
-619 EDWLSEQISWA
+619 ENWLSEQISWA

>member
-1 MLCDRCGA
+1 MLCDSCGA
-9 EIEKDFVLCPYCGHR
+9 KLEEKFTFCPHCGHK
-24 IGEGGDHALG
+24 IGEDDNHALE
-34 RGQVAVFPTREQ
+34 RGQVAIFPTREQ

-61 GCILMSVLGVGIAG
+61 GCILMSVLGVGMAG
-75 IYGGLKERAVLTRQQ
+75 VYGGLKERAVLASQD
-90 AEEHYNRGLTH
+90 AEEHYNRGLAH
-101 IEEGDYNLA
+101 LEEGDYNLA
-110 EAEFRE
+110 EAEFKE

-133 VRAQVAAIA
+133 VRAQIAAIA

-161 ELYSQRS
+161 ELYSQQN

-177 QLRGLDPYYERENVT
+177 QLQDLDPYYERENVT
-192 EMLFS
+192 AMLFS
-197 SYYNMAL
+197 SYYSMAL

-238 TSLYVTGL
+238 TSLYLTGL
-246 DYWEADWV
+246 DYWEADWI

-265 IDPAYKDVEQRL
+265 IDPEYKDVKQRL

-301 EQAAAL
+301 EQATAL
-307 DSNEGIITK
+307 DSNEDVIAK
-316 RDDAAYRCQMAA
+316 RDDAAYRCQIAVV
-328 IPPTP
+328 PTP
-333 VIAATV
+333 VITATV
-339 TPTATIAVAATVTAT
+339 TPTATIAAAATVTAT
-354 VTPTVSASHLGKIAF
+354 VTPTVSIPELGKIAF
-369 AAYDTTD
+369 AAYNAEED
-376 EAYATYVVQADGN
+376 AYATYVVQADGN
-389 GLTRVVGEA
+389 GLTRVIGEA
-398 SQPAFSPDGQEIV
+398 SQPAFSPDGQQIAF
-411 LHSWRPDRLGLQV
+411 HSWRQDRQRLQV
-424 VSAEGGKMADAI
+424 VSAGGGEMDDVI
-436 IGTQIEDSAP
+436 VGSQIEDGSP

-451 GTKMAFASNKEGDR
+451 GAKIAFASNKEVDR
-465 KWRIYISWLV
+465 QWRIYVSWLIGV
-475 GTDDPLELRL
+475 DEPVELRL
-485 GESPDWSPEDD
+485 GESPDWSPEGD

-517 NGANPTQ
+517 NGANPTR
-524 LTTDPSDNAPA
+524 LTTDASDNAPA
-535 WSPDGSRVAFM
+535 WSPDGNQVAFM

-554 VYVVSLANPKPRRL
+554 IYIVNLANPKPRRL
-568 TTNPANDGLPA
+568 TTNPANDGLPT

-599 HLMNPD
+599 HLINPD
-605 GSEQRQLIPTGGTH
+605 GSDQHQLVPTGGTY
-619 EDWLSEQISWA
+619 ENWLSEQISWA
-630 R
+630 K

>member
-1 MLCDRCGA
+1 MLCDSCGA
-9 EIEKDFVLCPYCGHR
+9 QIEENFTFCPHCGHK
-24 IGEGGDHALG
+24 IGEPE
-34 RGQVAVFPTREQ
+34 RGPVAILPTREQ

-61 GCILMSVLGVGIAG
+61 GCILMSVLGVGLAG
-75 IYGGLKERAVLTRQQ
+75 VYGGLKERAVLARQQ
-90 AEEHYNRGLTH
+90 AEEHYNKGLAH
-101 IEEGDYNLA
+101 LEEGDYNLA

-133 VRAQVAAIA
+133 VRAQATAIA

-149 NEAVDLIYQQAQ
+149 NEAADLIYQQAQ
-161 ELYSQRS
+161 ELYSQQN
-168 WIETALKLE
+168 WLETALKLE

-213 EALRSFDEA
+213 EALRSFDKA

-230 EALVQREL
+230 EALMQREL
-238 TSLYVTGL
+238 ASTYLTGL
-246 DYWEADWV
+246 GYWEADWV
-254 RAVES
+254 RAIES
-259 FLAIYQ
+259 FQAIYQ
-265 IDPAYKDVEQRL
+265 MDPEYKDVKQRL

-285 DLYASE
+285 DLYAGE

-301 EQAAAL
+301 DQAAAL
-307 DSNEGIITK
+307 DSNEDILAK
-316 RDDAAYRCQMAA
+316 RDDAAYHCRIAVA
-328 IPPTP
+328 PTP
-333 VIAATV
+333 VITATV
-339 TPTATIAVAATVTAT
+339 TPTATIVAAVAVTAT
-354 VTPTVSASHLGKIAF
+354 VTPTVSTADVGKIAF
-369 AAYDTTD
+369 AAYNAD
-376 EAYATYVVQADGN
+376 EGTYAIYIVQADGS
-389 GLTRVVGEA
+389 GLTQVMREA
-398 SQPAFSPDGQEIV
+398 SQPAFSPDGQKIV
-411 LHSWRPDRLGLQV
+411 FHSWRQDRLGLQV
-424 VSAEGGKMADAI
+424 ANAGGGEMADAI
-436 IGTQIEDSAP
+436 TGTHIEDSAP

-451 GTKMAFASNKEGDR
+451 GAKIAFASNKEGDR
-465 KWRIYISWLV
+465 QWRIYVSWLV
-475 GTDDPLELRL
+475 GTGEPVELRL
-485 GESPDWSPEDD
+485 GESPDWSPESDR
-496 QIVYRGCDER
+496 IVYRGCDER

-517 NGANPTQ
+517 NGANPTR

-554 VYVVSLANPKPRRL
+554 IYVVDLANPEPRRL
-568 TTNPANDGLPA
+568 TTNQANDGLPA

-585 RIAFLSDRGGIWAI
+585 RIAFLSDRDGIWAI
-599 HLMNPD
+599 YLMNPD
-605 GSEQRQLIPTGGTH
+605 GSDQHQLVPTGGTYK
-619 EDWLSEQISWA
+619 DWLSEQISWT

>member
-1 MLCDRCGA
+1 MFCDS
-9 EIEKDFVLCPYCGHR
+9 
-24 IGEGGDHALG
+24 
-34 RGQVAVFPTREQ
+34 Q

-75 IYGGLKERAVLTRQQ
+75 VYGGLKERAVLARQD
-90 AEEHYNRGLTH
+90 AEEHYNRGLAH
-101 IEEGDYNLA
+101 LDEGDYNLA
-110 EAEFRE
+110 EAEFKE

-124 WEAADKLRE
+124 WEAADKIRE
-133 VRAQVAAIA
+133 VRAQVAAMA

-161 ELYSQRS
+161 ELYSQQN
-168 WIETALKLE
+168 WIETVLKLE
-177 QLRGLDPYYERENVT
+177 QLRDLDPYYERENVT

-213 EALRSFDEA
+213 EALRSFDKA

-238 TSLYVTGL
+238 TSLYLTGF

-265 IDPAYKDVEQRL
+265 IDPEYKDVEQRL

-301 EQAAAL
+301 QQAAAL
-307 DSNEGIITK
+307 DSNEDVIAK
-316 RDDAAYRCQMAA
+316 QDDAAYRCQLSVE
-328 IPPTP
+328 PTP
-333 VIAATV
+333 SIAPTV
-339 TPTATIAVAATVTAT
+339 TPTATIATVAAVTAT
-354 VTPTVSASHLGKIAF
+354 VTPTVSIADTSKIAF
-369 AAYDTTD
+369 AAYNDA
-376 EAYATYVVQADGN
+376 ERGYAIYVVQADGN
-389 GLTRVVGEA
+389 GLTQVVREA
-398 SQPAFSPDGQEIV
+398 SQPAFSPDGRKIAF
-411 LHSWRPDRLGLQV
+411 HSWRRDRLGLQV
-424 VSAEGGKMADAI
+424 VSAEGGEMDDVI
-436 IGTQIEDSAP
+436 IGTGIEDGSP

-451 GTKMAFASNKEGDR
+451 GAKIAFASNKEVGR
-465 KWRIYISWLV
+465 KWRIYVGWLT
-475 GTDDPLELRL
+475 GTGEPVELRQ
-485 GESPDWSPEDD
+485 GESPDWSPEGDK
-496 QIVYRGCDER
+496 IVYRGCDER
-506 GDNCGLYIMDE
+506 GGNCGLYIMDE
-517 NGANPTQ
+517 NGANPTR
-524 LTTDPSDNAPA
+524 LTTDDSDNAPA
-535 WSPDGSRVAFM
+535 WSPDGSQVAFM

-554 VYVVSLANPKPRRL
+554 IYVVDLANPKPRRL

-579 WSPDGQ
+579 WSPDSQ
-585 RIAFLSDRGGIWAI
+585 RIAFLSDRDGIWAI
-599 HLMNPD
+599 YLVNPD
-605 GSEQRQLIPTGGTH
+605 GSDQYQLVPTGGTY
-619 EDWLSEQISWA
+619 EDWLNEQISWA

>member
-9 EIEKDFVLCPYCGHR
+9 KIQEDFVLCPYCGHK
-24 IGEGGDHALG
+24 IGVDDDRAPESG
-34 RGQVAVFPTREQ
+34 RVAIFPAREQ
-46 LFPHWVWLL
+46 LFPNWVWLL
-55 GFGLFI
+55 GFGLLI
-61 GCILMSVLGVGIAG
+61 GCILMSVFGVGLAG
-75 IYGGLKERAVLTRQQ
+75 VYGGLKERAVLARQE
-90 AEEHYNRGLTH
+90 AEGHYNSGLAH
-101 IEEGDYNLA
+101 LEEGDYNLA

-133 VRAQVAAIA
+133 VRAQVAAMA

-161 ELYSQRS
+161 ELYNQQN
-168 WIETALKLE
+168 WIETVLKLE

-197 SYYNMAL
+197 GYYNMAL
-204 DLVDKDRLE
+204 DLVNKDRLE

-238 TSLYVTGL
+238 ASMYLTGL
-246 DYWEADWV
+246 GYWEADWV

-265 IDPAYKDVEQRL
+265 IDPEYKDVKQRL

-301 EQAAAL
+301 EQAATL
-307 DSNEGIITK
+307 DSNEDVIAK
-316 RDDAAYRCQMAA
+316 RDDAAYRCQIAVV
-328 IPPTP
+328 PTP
-333 VIAATV
+333 VIAATA
-339 TPTATIAVAATVTAT
+339 TPIATITAAAEVTAT
-354 VTPTVSASHLGKIAF
+354 VTPTVSAPDLGKIAF
-369 AAYDTTD
+369 AAYNDA
-376 EAYATYVVQADGN
+376 EKAYAIYVVQADAS
-389 GLTRVVGEA
+389 GLNRVMREA
-398 SQPAFSPDGQEIV
+398 SQPAFSPDGQKVIF
-411 LHSWRPDRLGLQV
+411 HSWRQDRLGLQV
-424 VSAEGGKMADAI
+424 VSAEGGEMADVI
-436 IGTQIEDSAP
+436 IGTSNEDGAP

-451 GTKMAFASNKEGDR
+451 GAKIAFASNKEVDR
-465 KWRIYISWLV
+465 KWRIYVSWLE
-475 GTDDPLELRL
+475 GTDEPIELRL
-485 GESPDWSPEDD
+485 GESPDWSPEGDK
-496 QIVYRGCDER
+496 IVYRGCDER
-506 GDNCGLYIMDE
+506 GGNCGLYIMDE
-517 NGANPTQ
+517 NGANPTR
-524 LTTDPSDNAPA
+524 LTTDVSDNAPA
-535 WSPDGSRVAFM
+535 WSPDGNQVAFM

-554 VYVVSLANPKPRRL
+554 IYVVDLANPEPRRL
-568 TTNPANDGLPA
+568 TTNPANDGLPT

-605 GSEQRQLIPTGGTH
+605 GNDKHQLIPTGGTYK
-619 EDWLSEQISWA
+619 DWLSEQISWA

>member
-1 MLCDRCGA
+1 MLCESCGA
-9 EIEKDFVLCPYCGHR
+9 KIEEGFTFCPHCGHT
-24 IGEGGDHALG
+24 IGEDDAHALERG
-34 RGQVAVFPTREQ
+34 RVAIFPTREQ
-46 LFPHWVWLL
+46 LFPHWIWLL

-61 GCILMSVLGVGIAG
+61 GCILMSVLGVGMAG
-75 IYGGLKERAVLTRQQ
+75 LYGGLKERAVLAHQE
-90 AEEHYNRGLTH
+90 AEERYNRGLAH
-101 IEEGDYNLA
+101 LEEGDYNLA

-133 VRAQVAAIA
+133 VRAQVAAMA

-149 NEAVDLIYQQAQ
+149 NEATDLIYQQAQ
-161 ELYSQRS
+161 ELYSQQN
-168 WIETALKLE
+168 WIETTLKLE

-213 EALRSFDEA
+213 EALRSFDGA

-238 TSLYVTGL
+238 TSLYLTGL

-265 IDPAYKDVEQRL
+265 IEPEYKDVKQRL
-277 YDAYLNHG
+277 YEAYLNHG

-301 EQAAAL
+301 EQAVTL
-307 DSNEGIITK
+307 DSNEDIIAK
-316 RDDAAYRCQMAA
+316 RDDAAYRCQVAVA
-328 IPPTP
+328 PTP
-333 VIAATV
+333 AIAATA
-339 TPTATIAVAATVTAT
+339 TPTATIAAAATVTAT
-354 VTPTVSASHLGKIAF
+354 VAPTVSVSTVGKIAF
-369 AAYDTTD
+369 AAYDA
-376 EAYATYVVQADGN
+376 EGGAYTIYVVQADGS
-389 GLTRVVGEA
+389 GLTPVAVEA
-398 SQPAFSPDGQEIV
+398 SQPTFSPDGQTIV
-411 LHSWRPDRLGLQV
+411 FHSWRRDRLGLQS
-424 VSAEGGKMADAI
+424 VSAGGGEMTDI
-436 IGTQIEDSAP
+436 IFGTRIEDGVP

-451 GTKMAFASNKEGDR
+451 GERITFASNKEGDR
-465 KWRIYISWLV
+465 QWRIYVSWLV
-475 GTDDPLELRL
+475 GEGEPIELRL
-485 GESPDWSPEDD
+485 GEAPDWSPEGD
-496 QIVYRGCDER
+496 QIVHRGCDER
-506 GDNCGLYIMDE
+506 GDNCGIYIMND
-517 NGANPTQ
+517 NGANPTR
-524 LTTDPSDNAPA
+524 LTTDASDNAPA
-535 WSPDGSRVAFM
+535 WSPDGSQVAFM

-554 VYVVSLANPKPRRL
+554 IYVVDLANPKPRRL
-568 TTNPANDGLPA
+568 TTNRANDGLPT

-605 GSEQRQLIPTGGTH
+605 GSDQHQLVPTGGTY
-619 EDWLSEQISWA
+619 ENWLSEQISWA